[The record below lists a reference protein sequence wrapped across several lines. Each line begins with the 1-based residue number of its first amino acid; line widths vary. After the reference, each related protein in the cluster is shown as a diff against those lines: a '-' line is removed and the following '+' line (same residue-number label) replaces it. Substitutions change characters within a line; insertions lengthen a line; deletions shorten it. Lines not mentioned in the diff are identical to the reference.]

1 LVREAVVA
9 DGARAIAF
17 TLGAPG
23 PAQLGVVDDLLVD
36 RAFTD
41 TGERA
46 DPTAAVE
53 LANLADVV
61 PYAPH
66 NVGNALAAAA
76 LARAYGVP
84 AAAIRDGL
92 RAFRPD
98 AHRIAEVAVLDEVR
112 WVDDSKATNPHAASA
127 SLAAY
132 DHVVWIAGGLAKGAV
147 FDDLVAAAAPR
158 LRAVVLIGADRAQ
171 IAAALAAHAPDVP
184 VVRISQTD
192 AGAME
197 AVVAAA
203 ATLARPGDTVLLA
216 PACASMD
223 MFANYAERGDRF
235 AAAVRART

>member
-1 LVREAVVA
+1 
-9 DGARAIAF
+9 RAIAF

-46 DPTAAVE
+46 DPAAAVE

-66 NVGNALAAAA
+66 NIANALAAAA

-98 AHRIAEVAVLDEVR
+98 AHRIAEVAVLEEVR
-112 WVDDSKATNPHAASA
+112 WVDDSKATNPHAAAA
-127 SLAAY
+127 SLRAY

-158 LRAVVLIGADRAQ
+158 LRGAVLIGADRAQ

-184 VVRISQTD
+184 VVEISQTD
-192 AGAME
+192 AAAME

-203 ATLARPGDTVLLA
+203 AKLARPGDTVLLA

-223 MFANYAERGDRF
+223 MFTSYAERGDRF
-235 AAAVRART
+235 AAAVRARA